1 MKSMFSKIFKQ
12 LFRNKFT
19 TAITF
24 LVVVLGGYFG
34 YQAIIDGDEAVYYSV
49 AAVEK
54 GTLIV
59 SVSGSGQVTVL
70 DQVDIKPKVSGEI
83 TDIYIK
89 KDQEVW
95 IGQLAVVLDSE
106 GAQRAIR
113 DAELTLENAQR
124 DLDEAKEN
132 YQDIDI
138 DAKRSLEEAYEDGYS
153 TVSTVFF
160 KLSDYMQDLKN
171 VLGTE
176 ESAQEYITGYEL
188 ILGRDSIFTQTLLD
202 DYDRA
207 NDLFNKNFD
216 FFREVYK
223 EDDRDTIYQLIGDT
237 LETTRAISRTLE
249 SARHMYDAIMLKSY
263 EYFHIS
269 SKINEMQPKI
279 ENDVSAV
286 YSNINSLRQIKD
298 NIDDTNENTPKEIE
312 DAQLAIQS
320 FENIV
325 VQREEALLD
334 AKDNLADHYIYIPFS
349 GVIAEVGNVKKGD
362 SVSSNTVLATLITK
376 QKVAQISLNEIDAT
390 NIEVNQKATLTFD
403 ALPEVSITG
412 KVLEVDVVGQ
422 VSQGV
427 VSYGMKIAFDT
438 DIEQVKPGMSVT
450 VDIITE
456 AKTDVLVLPS
466 GAIKFKG
473 DMRYVELVEADGEY
487 RQQLL
492 ANISGTIL
500 PISPKLQTVE
510 TGLSNDLSTEIISG
524 LKEGD
529 IVVVSSVNK
538 TQMTVQDGGFQM
550 MRMRSFG
557 K

>member
-1 MKSMFSKIFKQ
+1 MFSKIFKQ

-34 YQAIIDGDEAVYYSV
+34 YQAIIDGDEAVHYSV

-176 ESAQEYITGYEL
+176 EDAQKYITGYEL

-223 EDDRDTIYQLIGDT
+223 EDDRDTIYQLISDT
-237 LETTRAISRTLE
+237 LETTRVISRTLE

-263 EYFHIS
+263 EYLHIS
-269 SKINEMQPKI
+269 SQINEMQPKI

-403 ALPEVSITG
+403 ALPEVSIMG
-412 KVLEVDVVGQ
+412 KVSEVDVVGQ

>member
-1 MKSMFSKIFKQ
+1 MFSKIFKQ

-24 LVVVLGGYFG
+24 LVVALGGYFS
-34 YQAIIDGDEAVYYSV
+34 YQAIIDGDEAVHYSV

-176 ESAQEYITGYEL
+176 EDAQKYITGYEL

-223 EDDRDTIYQLIGDT
+223 EDDRDTIYQLISDT
-237 LETTRAISRTLE
+237 LETTRVISRTLE

-263 EYFHIS
+263 EYLHIS
-269 SKINEMQPKI
+269 SQINEMQPKI

-403 ALPEVSITG
+403 ALPEVSIMG
-412 KVLEVDVVGQ
+412 KVSEVDVVGQ